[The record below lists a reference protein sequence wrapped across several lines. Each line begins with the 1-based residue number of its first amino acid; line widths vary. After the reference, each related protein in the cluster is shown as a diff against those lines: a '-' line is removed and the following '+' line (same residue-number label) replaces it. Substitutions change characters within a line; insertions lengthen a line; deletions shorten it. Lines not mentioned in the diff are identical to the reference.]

1 MFLSVMVSTTDFDSV
16 SLGSS
21 PRGTTKNNNMKGV
34 GDKIKSLVK
43 FIDSRISSE
52 YILIV
57 AYLLILTTLVAW
69 EVYTTK

>member
-1 MFLSVMVSTTDFDSV
+1 
-16 SLGSS
+16 
-21 PRGTTKNNNMKGV
+21 MKGV